1 MCLVQEFESLDSLK
15 KGSVI
20 DAAFADHECVWSN
33 VCNKVFHDEAVTQE
47 RAVLRKHI
55 IENYYADV

>member
-1 MCLVQEFESLDSLK
+1 MCLVQNFEALDSLK

-20 DAAFADHECVWSN
+20 DAAFADQDCVWMN
-33 VCNKVFHDEAVTQE
+33 VCSKVFHDEAAGID
-47 RAVLRKHI
+47 RALLRKHI

>member
-1 MCLVQEFESLDSLK
+1 MCLVQEFESLDTLK

-33 VCNKVFHDEAVTQE
+33 MCSKVFNGDAIQME
-47 RAVLRKHI
+47 RALLRKHI
-55 IENYYADV
+55 IEHYYADV